1 MPSPRRLV
9 ALILPP
15 ISFQRWLTLN
25 YFAFSLTIHPL
36 PFCLNMNSMEE
47 VFSERARPR
56 TGENMI
62 WLCKTWYPRK
72 CLISKFKR
80 KFFWIED
87 RFQVWKWN
95 PLTQLQFC
103 EPFKCVQNFGVKLR
117 SWKFCD
123 AHRKLFDMSFIHEIC
138 IAYIDLDIFRG
149 LFRGLFRALFG
160 GNIPLPHHHHHNN
173 HHQHDVVLILC
184 AC

>member
-62 WLCKTWYPRK
+62 WLCKTWYPHK

-117 SWKFCD
+117 SWKCCD
-123 AHRKLFDMSFIHEIC
+123 AHRKLFDMSFIHKSY
-138 IAYIDLDIFRG
+138 IASYILKVRVLRVRTPPIFFYFPPN
-149 LFRGLFRALFG
+149 FRLRTQNL
-160 GNIPLPHHHHHNN
+160 LSLH
-173 HHQHDVVLILC
+173 C
-184 AC
+184 A